1 MKIGWFAA
9 AAVAALLACGGK
21 SKPVELAPLPDDK
34 PAPDVAKPVVPDE
47 QAPGAK
53 APVVEPG
60 PPAPKGPVEV
70 KLPAQ
75 QTKVKLVA
83 KGAGKLA
90 PLRYTGKAGGK
101 QQVELALD
109 FSSTESM
116 GGQSNDM
123 IIPTIVLVGEAET
136 RAIDKDGKAD
146 YAITVSG
153 TDARDVP
160 GARIKT
166 TDLKLMLASLAGL
179 VIGGSV
185 AANGAAG
192 DVTMRVEKADQ
203 LTEGALEMVRLTLP
217 SLPILP
223 AEPVGVGAKWQTT
236 TTTKLADKIVVTQVT
251 DYELVAAKGTTW
263 SIKGKT
269 AVTGTDQE
277 LHGGKISNIR
287 GSGTSELT
295 LTPGALYPSY
305 KTSVETQFTA
315 SEQDQSMT
323 LALRLAGAVTAK

>member
-9 AAVAALLACGGK
+9 LAAAALLACGGK

-34 PAPDVAKPVVPDE
+34 PVPDVAKPV
-47 QAPGAK
+47 APAAD

-60 PPAPKGPVEV
+60 PPPAPKGPVEV

-109 FSSTESM
+109 FSSTETM

-123 IIPTIVLVGEAET
+123 IVPTIVLVGEAET

-153 TDARDVP
+153 TDARDVQ

-166 TDLKLMLASLAGL
+166 ADLKQMLASLTGL

-192 DVTMRVEKADQ
+192 DITMRVEKADQ

-217 SLPILP
+217 PLPVLP

-269 AVTGTDQE
+269 AVTGAVQD
-277 LHGGKISNIR
+277 LHGGKISDIR

-295 LTPGALYPSY
+295 LTSGALYPSY

-323 LALRLAGAVTAK
+323 LSLRLGGAVTAK